1 MVKNPLVVQEMQ
13 VRSLGQEDSLQKES
27 ATLSSTLAWEITRTE
42 DSSRLQSVG
51 SQKNQAQLSN
61 NNSIIRAFPNYVPNK
76 DSSPKSFG
84 VLSF

>member
-1 MVKNPLVVQEMQ
+1 MQEMW
-13 VRSLGQEDSLQKES
+13 VWSPYQEDPLKKEME
-27 ATLSSTLAWEITRTE
+27 THSSTLAWEITRTE

>member
-1 MVKNPLVVQEMQ
+1 MQETW
-13 VRSLGQEDSLQKES
+13 VPSLGQEDCLEKEMAIQPS
-27 ATLSSTLAWEITRTE
+27 ILACEIPWTE

-84 VLSF
+84 VLSS